1 MVFTLEVKYDDLGRI
16 HQWRR
21 KVGTSDLKAY
31 EYVYDI
37 GMFNLKENRITACLM
52 NLFSGGGWRALELWS
67 NY

>member
-1 MVFTLEVKYDDLGRI
+1 MHVSTGINFNVNYFNCRFNNYMVFTLEVKYDDLGRI

-37 GMFNLKENRITACLM
+37 GRPLILNWT
-52 NLFSGGGWRALELWS
+52 
-67 NY
+67 

>member
-37 GMFNLKENRITACLM
+37 GMAICSLVMLNLKKEN
-52 NLFSGGGWRALELWS
+52 
-67 NY
+67 